1 MLEQG
6 IIEERP
12 NTVTRK
18 KYLEYEAIL
27 TRVAARLRM
36 PLGMMDLYLWAK
48 KSGEVIK

>member
-1 MLEQG
+1 MEQG

-12 NTVTRK
+12 KTLTRK

-27 TRVAARLRM
+27 TQVAERLDM